1 VGAADPGPL
10 PHDMIVHAALIFD
23 SDETLRRLLV
33 PSLVRSLAAGQPVL
47 MVVSAGTEQVVR
59 AALGDRAAEL
69 QWGDTGEFYHRLGF
83 AFDAFRRYV
92 AAQHAAGR
100 AVHVVT
106 EPEIVPTARP
116 GADEPVDRVAAY
128 LSFESIRNDA
138 YAGFGC
144 PITCLWDSRR
154 HPMLIIE
161 DVRRLHTHELFAEG
175 PIPNSGFIPP
185 ADYLAARN
193 QIPLEPAPTAV
204 DLALGPLDASGLSG
218 LRAQLR
224 AWAGHRGFS
233 ASAAEDVVIATSEV
247 ATNGLIHGAPP
258 VRVRCWQQADTLIV
272 QVDDAGGIPL
282 PPLAGYQPP
291 AQPPHRRGLWI
302 ARQLADVLTTYTT
315 PDRTTV
321 RLYFPHSLT

>member
-1 VGAADPGPL
+1 
-10 PHDMIVHAALIFD
+10 
-23 SDETLRRLLV
+23 
-33 PSLVRSLAAGQPVL
+33 
-47 MVVSAGTEQVVR
+47 VVA
-59 AALGDRAAEL
+59 
-69 QWGDTGEFYHRLGF
+69 
-83 AFDAFRRYV
+83 
-92 AAQHAAGR
+92 
-100 AVHVVT
+100 
-106 EPEIVPTARP
+106 EPEIVRTARP
-116 GADEPVDRVAAY
+116 GVDEPVDRLAAY
-128 LSFESIRNDA
+128 LSFESVCNDA

-144 PITCLWDSRR
+144 PVTCLWGSRR
-154 HPMLIIE
+154 YPMLVIE
-161 DVRRLHTHELFAEG
+161 DVRRLHNHELSAEG
-175 PIPNSGFIPP
+175 PHRNCGYIPP

-193 QIPLEPAPTAV
+193 QIPLEPPPEEV
-204 DLALGPLDASGLSG
+204 ELSFGPLNASALTG

-224 AWAGHRGFS
+224 TWADSHGFA
-233 ASAAEDVVIATSEV
+233 ASAAADVVLATSEV

-258 VRVRCWQQADTLIV
+258 VRVRCWRQAETLIV